1 MEAPTLAH
9 FPMSRIV
16 TAVLKW
22 MEESTASCSR
32 ITFNDQSSTRWRS
45 MVPSRRHMPVYEVAL
60 SAGLFSPGEDGKEGT
75 DAEQSRAVLGAL
87 ST

>member
-1 MEAPTLAH
+1 
-9 FPMSRIV
+9 
-16 TAVLKW
+16 
-22 MEESTASCSR
+22 
-32 ITFNDQSSTRWRS
+32 